1 MAIEP
6 ITNHFNQGL
15 VKLAPPFWGKPRIAA
30 MLRAM
35 LRRVQE
41 IEDTTWEVLETY
53 TIEGA
58 DTARLDVLGK
68 IVGQP
73 RFWGDDDIYRA
84 VIRGKIRANRSR
96 GLTDDLIDVVQL
108 TLASTVTV
116 GMRHL
121 SPATLLLWINGTV
134 DAAHQTALEFLL
146 PKARPA
152 GVQMHVFTTAGDVAD
167 AAVWDESTW
176 DDGSVYWSE
185 EIL

>member
-1 MAIEP
+1 MAITP

-15 VKLAPPFWGKPRIAA
+15 VKLAPWAWGKPRIAA

-41 IEDTTWEVLETY
+41 IEDTTWEVLEAY
-53 TIEGA
+53 TIDGA

-84 VIRGKIRANRSR
+84 VIRGKIRANRAR
-96 GLTDDLIDVVQL
+96 GLTDDIIEVVQL
-108 TLASTVTV
+108 VLADGDVDVTV
-116 GMRHL
+116 APMV
-121 SPATLLLWINGTV
+121 PATVLVYTASAV
-134 DAAHQTALEFLL
+134 DAAHASAFKYLL
-146 PKARPA
+146 PKARVA
-152 GVQMHVFTTAGDVAD
+152 GVQQHFFWTEDGAGEHLWGEGFWGDD
-167 AAVWDESTW
+167 AGWNV
-176 DDGSVYWSE
+176 